1 MLDVL
6 ASRSNVGVVSG
17 ESFVDGCIK
26 DISFQR
32 KVGYIQQEDFHL
44 ATMTVREALQFS
56 AIMRQ
61 SGKTTKKEKVAY
73 VEEAPIVLKAIESV
87 KLRTN
92 EKTMKVKNA
101 MVVLLK
107 LAMKYRMALKRTLL
121 QNLIGMLHTIE
132 ANASATG

>member
-61 SGKTTKKEKVAY
+61 SGKTTKKEKIAY
-73 VEEAPIVLKAIESV
+73 VEEMIKLLEMDVYADAI
-87 KLRTN
+87 
-92 EKTMKVKNA
+92 
-101 MVVLLK
+101 
-107 LAMKYRMALKRTLL
+107 
-121 QNLIGMLHTIE
+121 IGVPGE
-132 ANASATG
+132 GS